1 MRERYADDCAMC
13 KSIIYVE
20 ASLNLFQEH
29 FCATCRIAIALENIV
44 ELMEVATDG
53 YLDR

>member
-1 MRERYADDCAMC
+1 MRERYADECATC

-20 ASLNLFQEH
+20 AGLTLFQEH
-29 FCATCRIAIALENIV
+29 FCATCRIAIALENIS
-44 ELMEVATDG
+44 ELLEVVNDG

>member
-1 MRERYADDCAMC
+1 MRERYADECATC

-20 ASLNLFQEH
+20 PSLTLFHEN

-44 ELMEVATDG
+44 ELMEEAVD
-53 YLDR
+53 